1 VEANLL
7 TTWLY
12 YNLSEPTTEG
22 WNICIKMVECGRSK
36 FITSKFRNYET
47 VVYLCTKLQ
56 SVTSQKT
63 DFCVPAP
70 VTTSNVIKSV
80 VICSTSL
87 HQLLDVISA
96 TWFA

>member
-7 TTWLY
+7 TVWLY
-12 YNLSEPTTEG
+12 CNLSETATEG
-22 WNICIKMVECGRSK
+22 WNIRIKMVECGRSK
-36 FITSKFRNYET
+36 FITSKLTNYEP

-56 SVTSQKT
+56 SVTSRRT
-63 DFCVPAP
+63 VFCVAAP

-87 HQLLDVISA
+87 RHLLDVISA